1 MRDLCH
7 TKSKREAAVSEHSRW
22 TRLVRTLARIVRVSG
37 VSGQITRSIRVPF
50 SQRLFFR
57 VRGIYTPLTP
67 SLTLSLVHFESD
79 QVLTLEQALSLPPLD
94 S

>member
-7 TKSKREAAVSEHSRW
+7 TKTKREAALSEAPCW
-22 TRLVRTLARIVRVSG
+22 VRIVRTPSQIVRVYEVSG
-37 VSGQITRSIRVPF
+37 HFTRSIRVPF
-50 SQRLFFR
+50 SQRLVSR
-57 VRGIYTPLTP
+57 VWVINTPLTP